1 MAVKWIR
8 REFPSKD
15 PAGNPMTRV
24 WREARFLTL
33 WGARRELRKLRA
45 FEQNSSGVDNV
56 YFAKWPDGTIFATAT
71 IKQALADN
79 KYVLCIEYVD
89 KGGNSVEDI
98 PPRPY

>member
-1 MAVKWIR
+1 
-8 REFPSKD
+8 
-15 PAGNPMTRV
+15 MTRV

-33 WGARRELRKLRA
+33 WGARRELRKWRA
-45 FEQNSSGVDNV
+45 FEPPAWTANSSGVENL

-79 KYVLCIEYVD
+79 KYVLSIEYVGKD
-89 KGGNSVEDI
+89 GNSVEDI